1 MVNSGSYT
9 VPLLLSLSLFW
20 SRLALT
26 FYTVGMVTAVTAF
39 FVRRT
44 NLFPVAREAVVIGFL
59 FHFVSLVEVGVA
71 VHHFPATQYSQATSL
86 LAFAIAGFFL
96 MVYRVYSPRALSL
109 LIFPLI
115 FLLTLASIYGHEG
128 AAHVGSLPTGP
139 IMRNGWIYLHVI
151 LVFLAYAALAI
162 AVASGLL
169 YLLAERSLKSK
180 QAAGALRLLPPLET
194 LDRISYHCLLA
205 GFPLLT
211 IGLAIG
217 AWWADTVWGHIGLND
232 PKIILALITWLI
244 YLVLL
249 FARWAAAWRGR
260 RMAYLTLICFAV
272 ALAAWVTNGLSGVHA
287 FLNQ

>member
-1 MVNSGSYT
+1 M
-9 VPLLLSLSLFW
+9 PHLLNLSLFW
-20 SRLALT
+20 ARVALT
-26 FYTVGMVTAVTAF
+26 LYTAGMIAAAAAF

-44 NLFPVAREAVVIGFL
+44 ALFPVAREAVMAGFI
-59 FHFVSLVEVGVA
+59 FHFVSLVEVGMA

-96 MVYRVYSPRALSL
+96 LVYRVYSPRALTL
-109 LIFPLI
+109 LVFPLI

-128 AAHVGSLPTGP
+128 AANVGSLPVATS
-139 IMRNGWIYLHVI
+139 MRSGWIYLHVI

-169 YLLAERSLKSK
+169 YLVAERSLKNKHGS
-180 QAAGALRLLPPLET
+180 GAMRLLPPLET
-194 LDRISYHCLLA
+194 LDQISYRCLLA

-211 IGLAIG
+211 AGLVIGF
-217 AWWADTVWGHIGLND
+217 WWADAALGQVPLQD
-232 PKIILALITWLI
+232 AKIVLALLTWAV

-249 FARWAAAWRGR
+249 FARWSAGWRGR
-260 RMAYLTLICFAV
+260 RVAYLTLVCFIV
-272 ALAAWVTNGLSGVHA
+272 ALAAWVTNGLTGVHA

>member
-1 MVNSGSYT
+1 M
-9 VPLLLSLSLFW
+9 PHLLSLSLFW
-20 SRLALT
+20 SRVALT
-26 FYTVGMVTAVTAF
+26 LYTAGMLAAAVAF

-44 NLFPVAREAVVIGFL
+44 ALFPVAREAVMAGFI
-59 FHFVSLVEVGVA
+59 FHFVSLVETGMA

-96 MVYRVYSPRALSL
+96 LVYRVYSPRALSL

-128 AAHVGSLPTGP
+128 AAHVGNLPTATT
-139 IMRNGWIYLHVI
+139 MRSGWIYLHVV

-169 YLLAERSLKSK
+169 YLIAERSLKSK
-180 QAAGALRLLPPLET
+180 HASGALRLLPALET
-194 LDRISYHCLLA
+194 LDQMSYRCLLA

-211 IGLAIG
+211 AGLVIGF
-217 AWWADTVWGHIGLND
+217 WWADAMMGQVPLGD
-232 PKIILALITWLI
+232 AKIVLALLTWAVYLI
-244 YLVLL
+244 LL
-249 FARWAAAWRGR
+249 FARWSAGWRGR
-260 RMAYLTLICFAV
+260 RVAYLTVVCFAV